1 MDQCWRRGSKESKGS
16 CGRGGHCQT
25 IRCPRGDDGAPS
37 NPRLLISCGVGG
49 EGEVSRIDKYRDL
62 LDVIKKYLDDE
73 IGPCVYAERIDG
85 SFFFSVAGTKKL
97 NLTVR
102 RR

>member
-1 MDQCWRRGSKESKGS
+1 
-16 CGRGGHCQT
+16 
-25 IRCPRGDDGAPS
+25 
-37 NPRLLISCGVGG
+37 VGG

-102 RR
+102 RRALDSPRLSSPELLGRYLLENALAATVKNSGSAVICAPDELST